1 MIASGLDDATPSL
14 RSARW
19 RRLASCPVP
28 HHGNEAADEAAALA
42 GIAHDARF
50 IEAYHLS
57 ADVEILIGRFSQEG
71 SVTWASAHEGL
82 PETGLFR
89 SGSETN
95 DGDRGELMGLV
106 SSLEWH
112 GVPLGLHD
120 TKTPDDVWAADLE
133 DLLLNAERGS
143 VAWYLHASPVR
154 LRPQEGEEAEVLKGL
169 RRIVR
174 DESAGTIMDRLA
186 AERAARLIEFL
197 QVSEPAGI
205 WHATLWAGAPT
216 ELEARAL
223 AGQLLASSGVR
234 RLAVVL
240 IDSAET
246 PGLVPTCV
254 LGALGRSPVVEVPGV
269 RIRRSPRWDM
279 TPERGG
285 PIRIGRVASPTSAAR
300 GGPVSATPDTI
311 NRHVF
316 VTGAT
321 GSGKSQTVR
330 RILEQLTANGTP
342 WLVIE
347 PAKAEYHTLAETI
360 PAPISLIK
368 LGGEQG
374 VPLSLNPLEPT
385 SLPRAEG
392 ESGEARTFNLATHIA
407 LVRGLFEA
415 SFEVQEPF
423 PQILAAALDRA
434 YQAYGWDTASGRRRG
449 VKTARAAY
457 PTLDNVRRHALA
469 VVDEMGYGREVRDNV
484 RGFVEVRINGLRN
497 GAAGR
502 FFETGH
508 PIDLA
513 AMARSNVILQI
524 EDLGNERDQAFLM
537 GSVLIRWIELLRMLG
552 DSEGLLRH
560 VMVIEEAHRL
570 LRAADDS
577 RASAIEQFA
586 NMLAEVRSYGQG
598 LIIAEQIPSK
608 LIPDAIKNSA
618 LKVVHR
624 LPAQDDR
631 DAVGATMNLD
641 AAQSE
646 AVVALAPGHAVLH
659 SDGMDYPIPVA
670 VDPPTPAAAGSPLA
684 PLTTLARSPACSYA
698 CRGGD
703 RCSADEL
710 ETSSR
715 AADDH
720 ALAAWV
726 ELATVARLLGQ
737 PLPSISPGHVARWR
751 KTASGVGRLRC
762 ALGIA
767 ADRSVRTRL
776 THMIDFFEP
785 SDLALNLAETLFAM
799 VDDARPDSGADTGPD
814 VRFQAA
820 ELRWRDVTLALMRAV
835 GGPDAARP
843 HPDTEAWRNRGLS
856 LVGATVHE
864 QLEELQAVQQANATS
879 RRGKLWGDPS
889 ILREVV
895 QASASGSTSELADW
909 LGTGSQ
915 WIADWFKE

>member
-1 MIASGLDDATPSL
+1 
-14 RSARW
+14 
-19 RRLASCPVP
+19 
-28 HHGNEAADEAAALA
+28 
-42 GIAHDARF
+42 
-50 IEAYHLS
+50 
-57 ADVEILIGRFSQEG
+57 
-71 SVTWASAHEGL
+71 
-82 PETGLFR
+82 
-89 SGSETN
+89 
-95 DGDRGELMGLV
+95 
-106 SSLEWH
+106 
-112 GVPLGLHD
+112 
-120 TKTPDDVWAADLE
+120 
-133 DLLLNAERGS
+133 
-143 VAWYLHASPVR
+143 
-154 LRPQEGEEAEVLKGL
+154 
-169 RRIVR
+169 
-174 DESAGTIMDRLA
+174 MDRLA
-186 AERAARLIEFL
+186 AERAARLLEFL
-197 QVSEPAGI
+197 QVSEPTGI
-205 WHATLWAGAPT
+205 WQATLYAGASR
-216 ELEARAL
+216 ELEAPRAR
-223 AGQLLASSGVR
+223 G
-234 RLAVVL
+234 
-240 IDSAET
+240 
-246 PGLVPTCV
+246 P
-254 LGALGRSPVVEVPGV
+254 ALGIIRCPQACRDAGPTRLKQPGWCPHACWPRSAASPVVEVPGV
-269 RIRRSPRWDM
+269 RLRRSPRWDM
-279 TPERGG
+279 TPERDG

-300 GGPVSATPDTI
+300 GGPVSATPETV

-347 PAKAEYHTLAETI
+347 PAKAEYHRLAETI
-360 PAPISLIK
+360 SAPVSLIR
-368 LGGEQG
+368 LGGDRG

-385 SLPRAEG
+385 SLPSA
-392 ESGEARTFNLATHIA
+392 SGEARTFNLATHIA

-415 SFEVQEPF
+415 SFEIQEPF
-423 PQILAAALDRA
+423 PQILATALDRSYRA
-434 YQAYGWDTASGRRRG
+434 CGWSTVSGRRRG

-457 PTLDNVRRHALA
+457 PTLGDLQRHALA
-469 VVDEMGYGREVRDNV
+469 VVDDLGYGREVRDNV

-684 PLTTLARSPACSYA
+684 PLTTLARSPACSDA

-776 THMIDFFEP
+776 THMIDFLR
-785 SDLALNLAETLFAM
+785 S
-799 VDDARPDSGADTGPD
+799 RRSGAQPCRDALRDGRRCSARQRCRHRPRRQVPGCGTALARRHPRSDAGRRRARRRTPAS
-814 VRFQAA
+814 RHGSLEEPRA
-820 ELRWRDVTLALMRAV
+820 ESRRRDSPRTARRTPSRPAGQCHLTPREALGRPIDLERGRTSQRLRV
-835 GGPDAARP
+835 GIGAGR
-843 HPDTEAWRNRGLS
+843 
-856 LVGATVHE
+856 LVGHR
-864 QLEELQAVQQANATS
+864 LAVDC
-879 RRGKLWGDPS
+879 GL
-889 ILREVV
+889 V
-895 QASASGSTSELADW
+895 QGVE
-909 LGTGSQ
+909 
-915 WIADWFKE
+915 